1 MKTDKAIIVGSTVR
15 LKLLTCL
22 KEKPKNVAQ
31 LIKNCGLTQSAV
43 SQHLAKL
50 KALKIVKCQKK
61 GRQIY
66 YQLSKKTLGEISQKL
81 LVYLKN
87 L

>member
-1 MKTDKAIIVGSTVR
+1 MKVDKAIIFGSTTR
-15 LKLLTCL
+15 LKLLTCV
-22 KEKPKNVAQ
+22 KDKPKNVSE
-31 LIKNCGLTQSAV
+31 LIKTCGLTQSAV

-50 KALKIVKCQKK
+50 KSLKIIKSQKK
-61 GRQIY
+61 GREVY
-66 YQLSKKTLGEISQKL
+66 YQLAKKSLGEISQKL

>member
-1 MKTDKAIIVGSTVR
+1 MKADKAIVFGSTTR

-22 KEKPKNVAQ
+22 KDKPKSVGE
-31 LIKNCGLTQSAV
+31 LIKNCGLSQSAV

-50 KALKIVKCQKK
+50 KVLNLVRNTKK
-61 GRQIY
+61 GRENY
-66 YQLSKKTLGEISQKL
+66 YQLSKKSLGEISQKL

>member
-1 MKTDKAIIVGSTVR
+1 MKLDKAIIFGSTPR

-22 KEKPKNVAQ
+22 NEKSKNVSE
-31 LIKNCGLTQSAV
+31 LIKNCGLSQSLV

-50 KALKIVKCQKK
+50 RSLNLVAYEKK
-61 GRQIY
+61 GKKVY
-66 YQLSKKTLGEISQKL
+66 YKLTKKSLGEISKKL
-81 LVYLKN
+81 LIYLKN

>member
-1 MKTDKAIIVGSTVR
+1 MKTDKAFIFGSTTR

-22 KEKPKNVAQ
+22 KQKPKNVTN
-31 LIKNCGLTQSAV
+31 LIKNCGLSQSAV
-43 SQHLAKL
+43 SQHLSKL
-50 KALKIVKCQKK
+50 KLFKLVVCQKK
-61 GRQIY
+61 GKEVY
-66 YQLSKKTLGEISQKL
+66 YKLTKKSLGILSEKL

>member
-1 MKTDKAIIVGSTVR
+1 MKIDKAIIFGSTAR

-22 KEKPKNVAQ
+22 REKSKNVSE
-31 LIKNCGLTQSAV
+31 LIKTCGLTQSAV

-50 KALKIVKCQKK
+50 KSLKIVRCKK
-61 GRQIY
+61 KERKVY
-66 YQLSKKTLGEISQKL
+66 YQLAKKSIGEVAQKL

>member
-1 MKTDKAIIVGSTVR
+1 MKIDKAIIFGSTAR

-22 KEKPKNVAQ
+22 KEKPKNVSE
-31 LIKNCGLTQSAV
+31 LIKTCGLTQSAV

-50 KALKIVKCQKK
+50 KSLKIVRCQKK
-61 GRQIY
+61 GREIY
-66 YQLSKKTLGEISQKL
+66 YQLAKKSLGVISQKL